1 MTQKK
6 KNLLEQDST
15 LRLIYAFNYFT
26 DLNTTW
32 VEESNVTM
40 RNREIS
46 EKMGVSIDDAYFIF
60 ENRFYSINYHRSGD
74 DVISCEVN
82 EYDNFYDW
90 ATTILTMRFSFSIST
105 KEISILDEVTKKATK
120 RDEHPQKI
128 MRAA

>member
-6 KNLLEQDST
+6 KNLLEQNST

-46 EKMGVSIDDAYFIF
+46 EKMGVSVDDAYFIF
-60 ENRFYSINYHRSGD
+60 GNRFYSINYHRSGD
-74 DVISCEVN
+74 DVIECEVN
-82 EYDNFYDW
+82 EYDNFYDF
-90 ATTILTMRFSFSIST
+90 ATTILTMSFDFTIST
-105 KEISILDEVTKKATK
+105 KKISILEEVIKEVAK
-120 RDEHPQKI
+120 RDGEHQKI
-128 MRAA
+128 MLAA